1 MLNIPKYR
9 FFILILALILSFQ
22 PDTYSQ
28 QIGFK
33 IPGDLRKIEIPFEML
48 NNLIVV
54 NAKLSNSFPMKLI
67 VDSGVA
73 TTILTEKVLCD
84 LLKIP
89 ITSYISLP
97 ALGGE
102 GYISVG
108 IASNV
113 SLSLPGIYGAG
124 LTFLVL
130 EEDYLDLKDY
140 LGANVQGIIGYDLIK
155 HFVVKINYADK
166 YISFIDPGFFKPPS
180 RFTSIPIELENN
192 KPYIITSVEIND
204 SVSLQAKLM
213 VDLGASHSLLFNLR
227 SDSCITVP
235 ENNLPTVVGRGLGG
249 DIDGNVSRIK
259 SITISDFSFSS
270 VIASFT
276 NEYHGIDTIIPNSN
290 GTIGSEILNRFTVI
304 LDYRNKMLYLKK
316 NYTYK
321 RPFNYNQSGIELIAQ
336 GMELNEFKIVR
347 IIENSPAQKVDI
359 REGDILLSLNAI
371 NAEDL
376 DLNYIYHT
384 LRKRSGKKIWLKLER
399 DGYII
404 KKKFRLQDMI

>member
-180 RFTSIPIELENN
+180 RYTSIPIELENN

-235 ENNLPTVVGRGLGG
+235 E
-249 DIDGNVSRIK
+249 K
-259 SITISDFSFSS
+259 
-270 VIASFT
+270 
-276 NEYHGIDTIIPNSN
+276 N
-290 GTIGSEILNRFTVI
+290 GKNG
-304 LDYRNKMLYLKK
+304 KMED
-316 NYTYK
+316 N
-321 RPFNYNQSGIELIAQ
+321 IELY
-336 GMELNEFKIVR
+336 
-347 IIENSPAQKVDI
+347 S
-359 REGDILLSLNAI
+359 
-371 NAEDL
+371 
-376 DLNYIYHT
+376 
-384 LRKRSGKKIWLKLER
+384 
-399 DGYII
+399 
-404 KKKFRLQDMI
+404 